1 MIYICGMRRKKPYMD
16 DIHKTT
22 PVTITYKFYNDTV
35 IMKRDVY
42 DLTIRDL
49 MELNRS
55 MVVNVFD
62 EQLYQDYI
70 IQLAGEI
77 NKKKN
82 PIRNLI
88 DRILK

>member
-1 MIYICGMRRKKPYMD
+1 MRRKKPFMD
-16 DIHKTT
+16 EIHKTT

-62 EQLYQDYI
+62 EQLYQEYI
-70 IQLAGEI
+70 IQLAEELT
-77 NKKKN
+77 KKKN
-82 PIRNLI
+82 PFKNFIQ
-88 DRILK
+88 RILK

>member
-1 MIYICGMRRKKPYMD
+1 MRRKKPFMD
-16 DIHKTT
+16 EIHKTT

-62 EQLYQDYI
+62 EQLYQEYI
-70 IQLAGEI
+70 IQLAEELT
-77 NKKKN
+77 KKKN
-82 PIRNLI
+82 PFKNFIER
-88 DRILK
+88 K

>member
-1 MIYICGMRRKKPYMD
+1 
-16 DIHKTT
+16 
-22 PVTITYKFYNDTV
+22 
-35 IMKRDVY
+35 MKRDVY

-70 IQLAGEI
+70 IQLAGELT
-77 NKKKN
+77 KKKN
-82 PIRNLI
+82 PFKNFIE
-88 DRILK
+88 RILR

>member
-1 MIYICGMRRKKPYMD
+1 MRRKKPFMD
-16 DIHKTT
+16 EIHKTT

-62 EQLYQDYI
+62 EQLYQEYI
-70 IQLAGEI
+70 IQLAEELT
-77 NKKKN
+77 KKKN
-82 PIRNLI
+82 PFKNFIE
-88 DRILK
+88 RILK

>member
-1 MIYICGMRRKKPYMD
+1 MRRKKPFMD

-62 EQLYQDYI
+62 EQLYQEYI
-70 IQLAGEI
+70 IQLAEELT
-77 NKKKN
+77 KKKN
-82 PIRNLI
+82 PFKNFIE
-88 DRILK
+88 RILK

>member
-1 MIYICGMRRKKPYMD
+1 MD

-22 PVTITYKFYNDTV
+22 PVTITYKFFNDTV

-62 EQLYQDYI
+62 EQLYQEYI
-70 IQLAGEI
+70 IQLAGELT
-77 NKKKN
+77 KKKSPFN
-82 PIRNLI
+82 NFI
-88 DRILK
+88 DRILR

>member
-1 MIYICGMRRKKPYMD
+1 MIRKKPYMD

-22 PVTITYKFYNDTV
+22 PVTITYKFFNDTV

-62 EQLYQDYI
+62 EQLYQEYI
-70 IQLAGEI
+70 IQLAGELT
-77 NKKKN
+77 KKKSPFN
-82 PIRNLI
+82 NFI
-88 DRILK
+88 DRILR

>member
-1 MIYICGMRRKKPYMD
+1 MRRKKPFMD

-22 PVTITYKFYNDTV
+22 PVTITYKFFNDTV

-62 EQLYQDYI
+62 EQLYQEYI
-70 IQLAGEI
+70 IQLAGELT
-77 NKKKN
+77 KKKSPFN
-82 PIRNLI
+82 NFI
-88 DRILK
+88 DRILR

>member
-1 MIYICGMRRKKPYMD
+1 MRRKKPYMD
-16 DIHKTT
+16 EIHKTT

-62 EQLYQDYI
+62 EQLYQEYI
-70 IQLAGEI
+70 IQLAEELT
-77 NKKKN
+77 KKKN
-82 PIRNLI
+82 PFKNFIE
-88 DRILK
+88 RILK

>member
-1 MIYICGMRRKKPYMD
+1 MSYICGMRRKKPFMD

-62 EQLYQDYI
+62 EQLYQEYI
-70 IQLAGEI
+70 IQLAGELTKKKSPI
-77 NKKKN
+77 NKF
-82 PIRNLI
+82 I
-88 DRILK
+88 DRILR

>member
-1 MIYICGMRRKKPYMD
+1 MD

-62 EQLYQDYI
+62 EQLYQEYI
-70 IQLAGEI
+70 IQLAGELT
-77 NKKKN
+77 KKKSPFN
-82 PIRNLI
+82 NFI
-88 DRILK
+88 DRILR